1 VQKLRAIVGVLT
13 IDLTIGFLELVTP
26 PPPPPPLVNRLATID
41 YVLASIAWSTSERIF
56 FSSSSISF
64 LSFSLV
70 RLLAS
75 ISLSY
80 FEIFSIWN

>member
-26 PPPPPPLVNRLATID
+26 PPPFPPLVNRLPTID

-56 FSSSSISF
+56 FSSSSIS
-64 LSFSLV
+64 LRSFSLV

-80 FEIFSIWN
+80 FEIFSILN